1 MEDELHKRIIGQSDG
16 ISAVSKAIRRTRAG
30 LKDPKRPG
38 GSFIFLGPSGVGK
51 TETAKTLTEFLFGDE
66 SALIQID
73 MSEYM
78 EKHAVS
84 RLVGSPPGYV
94 GYDEGGQLTEA
105 VRRKPFSVVLF
116 DEIEK
121 AHPDVFNILLQI
133 LEDGRLT
140 DSQGRSVDFK
150 NTVIIMTSNLGTAD
164 LRKRIGFSTDDVAD
178 NYDKMRAKVME
189 ALKNHFRPEF
199 LNRVDEVIV
208 FHELTMEEVKLIV
221 DLLLVRVRDQLE
233 SQALDLVLTD
243 DAKEVLAKKGYDP
256 QLGARP
262 LRRAIQ
268 RLLEDPLSEKV
279 LFKEFPAGSTIL
291 VTVDEEDDKK
301 LSFEAIE
308 TPAEPPVELAENQ

>member
-1 MEDELHKRIIGQSDG
+1 
-16 ISAVSKAIRRTRAG
+16 
-30 LKDPKRPG
+30 
-38 GSFIFLGPSGVGK
+38 
-51 TETAKTLTEFLFGDE
+51 
-66 SALIQID
+66 
-73 MSEYM
+73 M

-150 NTVIIMTSNLGTAD
+150 NTVIIMTSNLGTAE
-164 LRKRIGFSTDDVAD
+164 LRKKKLGFSTDSDEL
-178 NYDKMRAKVME
+178 NYAQIKDKVME
-189 ALKNHFRPEF
+189 ALKGHFRPEF
-199 LNRVDEVIV
+199 LNRIDEVIV
-208 FHELTMEEVKLIV
+208 FHELTLDEVKQIV
-221 DLLLVRVRDQLE
+221 DLLLKRVREQLA
-233 SQALDLVLTD
+233 SKGLDIVLTD
-243 DAKEVLAKKGYDP
+243 EAKELLATKGYDP

-268 RLLEDPLSEKV
+268 QLLEDPLSERV
-279 LFKEFPAGSTIL
+279 LYQEFAAGSTIL
-291 VTVDEEDDKK
+291 IDIDSDSENE
-301 LSFEAIE
+301 LSFNALE
-308 TPAEPPVELAENQ
+308 TPDLPPVELADSDS